1 MYIISNFAKWKQ
13 LNEGVFWDITETE
26 PIAGTNHKIKVKYL
40 DGNSFKIKAVNDR
53 DMVNPDGTIDPTLMD
68 GIVAFLKGHDL
79 TNFSREYPALQDLAT
94 FYKDSFFTYN
104 VKKETDSKQVIVFS
118 IQKRASFKGVTPET
132 KILSDD
138 AAAKLAQAPDA
149 KAVLAN
155 SDKSLL
161 NSTAEAPA
169 TAAATA
175 AGMVKLA
182 APVLIADLSK
192 LTAEMPMFKAIDALV
207 AGLATSKVF
216 TDKKVLE
223 LINKSADE
231 LEASKIGDS
240 TVLLVKGII
249 AGLGLGTFT
258 DKYGRA
264 KPRTQITQ
272 EVVDKILALAPAPS
286 AEVTAQ
292 NSSRNRKFTGKRIN
306 EQTAPVTPAP
316 VTPAPVTPAPV
327 TPALPANFKMEDFL
341 KAIGGGEVTTGDIK
355 LPDGGIKK
363 ATAAKKDPVVA
374 QVQQLIIDKFSDGLA
389 TNPTFIK
396 FKGYGADGNYGPTTE
411 AMIEIAKIACDLK
424 DEDGTVITSELVNKL
439 QTGNKKIVE
448 SYLGLRGQL
457 VERLVEQFNFAAA
470 NARSSGKVSTGNQ
483 GTVDKK
489 KEATASSQHDWSK
502 FGCLT
507 GKDGA
512 SETKTSNGAWT
523 MYTLKTKWTD
533 LIFYNDG
540 EFTTVASQN
549 EGGSNTKMLKS
560 ESKLNEKYLIT
571 SDVGTALKW
580 TCKNIDDIVTAKDF
594 AEVAAACGHASTT
607 TESESIDM
615 NKILK
620 AKVTT
625 SGIEFVAGL
634 VATAIELIGPDWGA
648 KHLEWLT
655 GQLESLN
662 AFDGKFPSTKM
673 VFNPN
678 NYSNWSDIFTS
689 YISPLTSG
697 DATLKTKIA
706 TTGLKAVGSAKNGD
720 QVKLILAAIA
730 VKNDETMV
738 SDADEKAIA
747 GAFMMISPIY
757 QKGKIEA
764 VSKTLGNDDSGL
776 TYLISEFSGTMVASA
791 QPTATTLHKQM
802 LSIWTIG
809 ALGYDAAIWGLDS
822 TAFAAAKTAIKSSLV
837 KANAI

>member
-13 LNEGVFWDITETE
+13 LNEGLFWDITETE

-512 SETKTSNGAWT
+512 SETKTLDGAWT

-634 VATAIELIGPDWGA
+634 VATAIELIGPDWGE

-655 GQLESLN
+655 GQLVSLN
-662 AFDGKFPSTKM
+662 ALGGKFPASNPQ
-673 VFNPN
+673 FNPAV
-678 NYSNWSDIFTS
+678 YTGWSDIFTQ
-689 YISPLTSG
+689 YIFPLTSG

-776 TYLISEFSGTMVASA
+776 LYLIGEYDAESIVSNHQVVKSLA
-791 QPTATTLHKQM
+791 
-802 LSIWTIG
+802 IWTIG
-809 ALGYDAAIWGLDS
+809 ALGYDATIWGLDS
-822 TAFAAAKTAIKSSLV
+822 TAFAAAKEAIKLSIPKLSAA
-837 KANAI
+837 K

>member
-13 LNEGVFWDITETE
+13 LNEGLFWDITETE

-192 LTAEMPMFKAIDALV
+192 LTAEMPMFKAIDGLV
-207 AGLATSKVF
+207 AGLATSKMF
-216 TDKKVLE
+216 TDKKALE

-306 EQTAPVTPAP
+306 EAQPVPTPA
-316 VTPAPVTPAPV
+316 TSAPA

-374 QVQQLIIDKFSDGLA
+374 QVQQLIIDKLGPFLA
-389 TNPTFIK
+389 DDPIFIK

-411 AMIEIAKIACDLK
+411 AMIEIAKLACDLK
-424 DEDGTVITSELVNKL
+424 DEDGTVITLELVNKL

-457 VERLVEQFNFAAA
+457 VERLFEQFNVDAAK
-470 NARSSGKVSTGNQ
+470 ARSKAISSGKVSTGNQ
-483 GTVDKK
+483 GTVEDKK
-489 KEATASSQHDWSK
+489 KGATASSQTDWSK
-502 FGCLT
+502 FSCLT
-507 GKDGA
+507 GKSGATLRTNSDG
-512 SETKTSNGAWT
+512 TWT
-523 MYTLKTKWTD
+523 MYTLKTSWTETG
-533 LIFYNDG
+533 LMFWNDG
-540 EFTTVASQN
+540 SFTTVAAYDAAKEKNVGPPMLTSV
-549 EGGSNTKMLKS
+549 TKLDDS
-560 ESKLNEKYLIT
+560 FRIT
-571 SDVGTALKW
+571 DNSGDTLKW
-580 TCKNIDDIVTAKDF
+580 TCDNIAAIIAAKDF
-594 AEVAAACGHASTT
+594 AEVATACGHASTKPEVT
-607 TESESIDM
+607 KKKYNDSDMKSDVDTLVDDLDGIVTVSNLQSILTIIQKYENGESVDDTD
-615 NKILK
+615 L
-620 AKVTT
+620 
-625 SGIEFVAGL
+625 
-634 VATAIELIGPDWGA
+634 D
-648 KHLEWLT
+648 
-655 GQLESLN
+655 
-662 AFDGKFPSTKM
+662 
-673 VFNPN
+673 NPIPVN
-678 NYSNWSDIFTS
+678 SVKRLMALYSEDE
-689 YISPLTSG
+689 SG
-697 DATLKTKIA
+697 DTLDGDVESVGTGSLAGGEKIKKQILNKLRKYIA
-706 TTGLKAVGSAKNGD
+706 ED
-720 QVKLILAAIA
+720 QPA
-730 VKNDETMV
+730 
-738 SDADEKAIA
+738 
-747 GAFMMISPIY
+747 
-757 QKGKIEA
+757 
-764 VSKTLGNDDSGL
+764 
-776 TYLISEFSGTMVASA
+776 
-791 QPTATTLHKQM
+791 
-802 LSIWTIG
+802 
-809 ALGYDAAIWGLDS
+809 
-822 TAFAAAKTAIKSSLV
+822 
-837 KANAI
+837 

>member
-13 LNEGVFWDITETE
+13 LNEGLFWDITETE
-26 PIAGTNHKIKVKYL
+26 PVNGTTHKVKVKYL
-40 DGNSFKIKAVNDR
+40 DGNSFKVKAVNDR
-53 DMVNPDGTIDPTLMD
+53 DMVGADGSIDSTLMD

-104 VKKETDSKQVIVFS
+104 VKKETDNKQVIVFS

-169 TAAATA
+169 AVPV
-175 AGMVKLA
+175 AGSVKLDS
-182 APVLIADLSK
+182 PVLIADLSK
-192 LTAEMPMFKAIDALV
+192 LTAEMPMFKAIDGLV

-240 TVLLVKGII
+240 TILLVKGII

-272 EVVDKILALAPAPS
+272 EVVDKILALAP
-286 AEVTAQ
+286 VTAQ
-292 NSSRNRKFTGKRIN
+292 NSSRNRKVTGNRIN
-306 EQTAPVTPAP
+306 EAQPVPTPATPAP
-316 VTPAPVTPAPV
+316 ATPVTA

-355 LPDGGIKK
+355 LPEGGIKK
-363 ATAAKKDPVVA
+363 ATAAKGDAVLK
-374 QVQQLIIDKFSDGLA
+374 QVQQLIIDKFGDGLA

-411 AMIEIAKIACDLK
+411 AMIELAKIACDLK

-470 NARSSGKVSTGNQ
+470 NARSSGKAPTGNR
-483 GTVDKK
+483 GTVEDKK
-489 KEATASSQHDWSK
+489 KETTASGHHDWSK
-502 FGCLT
+502 FSCLT
-507 GKDGA
+507 GKPGATATKASDG
-512 SETKTSNGAWT
+512 SWT
-523 MYTLKTKWTD
+523 MYTLKTVWTD

-540 EFTTVASQN
+540 EFSTVAAYDDADDS
-549 EGGSNTKMLKS
+549 GSTKMLKS
-560 ESKLNEKYLIT
+560 ESTLDEKFLIT
-571 SDVGTALKW
+571 SDVGTTLKW
-580 TCKNIDDIVTAKDF
+580 TCGNLEAIIAAKDF
-594 AEVAAACGHASTT
+594 AGVVEACGSAPAKNAASL
-607 TESESIDM
+607 DL
-615 NKILK
+615 NKIAS
-620 AKVTT
+620 AKIT
-625 SGIEFVAGL
+625 STGLEFVAGL
-634 VATAIELIGPDWGA
+634 VATAIELIGVDWGA
-648 KHLEWLT
+648 KHLAWLT
-655 GQLESLN
+655 EQINILSG
-662 AFDGKFPSTKM
+662 FKGKF
-673 VFNPN
+673 NPPTYN
-678 NYSNWSDIFTS
+678 SDHYNTWSDIFTTH
-689 YISPLTSG
+689 ISPLTGG
-697 DATLKTKIA
+697 DDTLKKKIA

-720 QVKLILAAIA
+720 HIKLILAAIA
-730 VKNDETMV
+730 IKNDEVIMSV
-738 SDADEKAIA
+738 VDEKAIA
-747 GAFMMISPIY
+747 AAFMMISPIY
-757 QKGKIEA
+757 PKEKIEA

-776 TYLISEFSGTMVASA
+776 KYLIADFGNG
-791 QPTATTLHKQM
+791 PTADIYSQDLA
-802 LSIWTIG
+802 IWTIG
-809 ALGYDAAIWGLDS
+809 ALGYDATIFGLDAK
-822 TAFAAAKTAIKSSLV
+822 AFIEAKAVIKSSLI
-837 KANAI
+837 K

>member
-13 LNEGVFWDITETE
+13 LNEGLVWDITETE

-316 VTPAPVTPAPV
+316 VTPA
-327 TPALPANFKMEDFL
+327 LPANFKMEDFL

-470 NARSSGKVSTGNQ
+470 NARSSGKVSTGNR

-489 KEATASSQHDWSK
+489 ADSEPKEEAKPEPTEEAKPDDSK
-502 FGCLT
+502 
-507 GKDGA
+507 
-512 SETKTSNGAWT
+512 STSIKLEEISKVKVS
-523 MYTLKTKWTD
+523 YT
-533 LIFYNDG
+533 
-540 EFTTVASQN
+540 
-549 EGGSNTKMLKS
+549 
-560 ESKLNEKYLIT
+560 
-571 SDVGTALKW
+571 
-580 TCKNIDDIVTAKDF
+580 
-594 AEVAAACGHASTT
+594 
-607 TESESIDM
+607 
-615 NKILK
+615 
-620 AKVTT
+620 
-625 SGIEFVAGL
+625 GIEFAAGL
-634 VATAIELIGPDWGA
+634 VATAIELLGKDWGE

-655 GQLESLN
+655 GQLVSLN
-662 AFDGKFPSTKM
+662 ALGGKFPASNPQ
-673 VFNPN
+673 FNPAV
-678 NYSNWSDIFTS
+678 YTGWSDIFTQ
-689 YISPLTSG
+689 YIFPLTSG

-706 TTGLKAVGSAKNGD
+706 TTGLTAVGTAKTPEHIN
-720 QVKLILAAIA
+720 LILAAIA
-730 VKNDETMV
+730 VKNDETIM
-738 SDADEKAIA
+738 SDADEKAISA
-747 GAFMMISPIY
+747 AFMMISPLFSKNVIENI
-757 QKGKIEA
+757 GK
-764 VSKTLGNDDSGL
+764 KLGNDDSGL
-776 TYLISEFSGTMVASA
+776 LYLIGEYDAESIVSNHQVVKSLA
-791 QPTATTLHKQM
+791 
-802 LSIWTIG
+802 IWTIG
-809 ALGYDAAIWGLDS
+809 ALGYDATIWGLDS
-822 TAFAAAKTAIKSSLV
+822 TAFAAAKEAIKLSIPKLSAA
-837 KANAI
+837 K

>member
-13 LNEGVFWDITETE
+13 LNEGLFWDITETE

-53 DMVNPDGTIDPTLMD
+53 DMVNSDGTIDPTLMD

-104 VKKETDSKQVIVFS
+104 VKKETDNKQVIVFS

-138 AAAKLAQAPDA
+138 AAAKLTQAPDA

-161 NSTAEAPA
+161 TSTAEAPA

-316 VTPAPVTPAPV
+316 VTPA
-327 TPALPANFKMEDFL
+327 LPANFKMEDFL

-363 ATAAKKDPVVA
+363 ATAAKGDAVLK
-374 QVQQLIIDKFSDGLA
+374 QVQQLIIDKFSDGMA

-396 FKGYGADGNYGPTTE
+396 FKGYGADGDYGPTTE
-411 AMIEIAKIACDLK
+411 AMIELAKIACDLK

-489 KEATASSQHDWSK
+489 KEAPASSQHDWSK

-507 GKDGA
+507 NKDGA
-512 SETKTSNGAWT
+512 IEKKSVNAEWT

-533 LIFYNDG
+533 LIFWNDG
-540 EFTTVASQN
+540 EFTTVAAYDN
-549 EGGSNTKMLKS
+549 AKAKTLDVPFLKS
-560 ESKLNEKYLIT
+560 DTKLDSKFLVT
-571 SDVGTALKW
+571 SGTGTNLKW
-580 TCKNIDDIVTAKDF
+580 NCTNIDEIVTAKDF
-594 AEVAAACGHASTT
+594 AGVVAACGSAPAKNAASLGLN
-607 TESESIDM
+607 EIAS
-615 NKILK
+615 

-634 VATAIELIGPDWGA
+634 VATAIDLIGPDWGA
-648 KHLEWLT
+648 KHLEWLKS
-655 GQLESLN
+655 QLASLN
-662 AFDGKFPSTKM
+662 ALGGKFPIAQM
-673 VFNPN
+673 VFNPD

-689 YISPLTSG
+689 YIDPLTGG

-706 TTGLKAVGSAKNGD
+706 TTRLKAVGSVKNSD

-730 VKNDETMV
+730 VKNDETII
-738 SDADEKAIA
+738 SSTDEKAIA

-757 QKGKIEA
+757 DKDKIEA

-776 TYLISEFSGTMVASA
+776 TYLISEFSGTMVASY
-791 QPTATTLHKQM
+791 PSSTTTELHKEM

-809 ALGYDAAIWGLDS
+809 ALGYDATIWGLDS
-822 TAFAAAKTAIKSSLV
+822 KAFAAAKVAIKSSLV
-837 KANAI
+837 K

>member
-13 LNEGVFWDITETE
+13 LNEGLFWDITETE
-26 PIAGTNHKIKVKYL
+26 PIAGTNHKVKVKYL
-40 DGNSFKIKAVNDR
+40 DGNSFKVKAVNDR
-53 DMVNPDGTIDPTLMD
+53 DMVGADGTIDPTLMD

-104 VKKETDSKQVIVFS
+104 VKKETDNKQVIVFS

-169 TAAATA
+169 AATA

-192 LTAEMPMFKAIDALV
+192 LTAEMPLFKAIDALV

-306 EQTAPVTPAP
+306 EAQPVPTP

-363 ATAAKKDPVVA
+363 ATAAKGDAVLK
-374 QVQQLIIDKFSDGLA
+374 QVQQLIIDKFSDGMA

-411 AMIEIAKIACDLK
+411 AMIELAKIACDLK

-489 KEATASSQHDWSK
+489 KATPASSQTDWSK
-502 FGCLT
+502 FSCLT
-507 GKDGA
+507 EKPGAALRTNSDG
-512 SETKTSNGAWT
+512 TWT
-523 MYTLKTKWTD
+523 MYTIKTDWTD
-533 LIFYNDG
+533 LIFWNDG
-540 EFTTVASQN
+540 NFTTVAAYNYAKAQN
-549 EGGSNTKMLKS
+549 LDLALLSTTTTLD
-560 ESKLNEKYLIT
+560 EKFLIT
-571 SDVGTALKW
+571 ANVGTALKW
-580 TCKNIDDIVTAKDF
+580 TCDNIAAIIAAKDF
-594 AEVAAACGHASTT
+594 TGVATACGHASTNPAVT
-607 TESESIDM
+607 KKKYKDPDMKSDVDTLVDDLDGIVTVSNLQSILTIIQKYENGESEDDTD
-615 NKILK
+615 L
-620 AKVTT
+620 
-625 SGIEFVAGL
+625 
-634 VATAIELIGPDWGA
+634 D
-648 KHLEWLT
+648 
-655 GQLESLN
+655 
-662 AFDGKFPSTKM
+662 
-673 VFNPN
+673 NPITVN
-678 NYSNWSDIFTS
+678 SVKRLMALYSEDE
-689 YISPLTSG
+689 SG
-697 DATLKTKIA
+697 DTLDGDVESVGTGSLAGGEKIKKQI
-706 TTGLKAVGSAKNGD
+706 LN
-720 QVKLILAAIA
+720 KLRKYIA
-730 VKNDETMV
+730 E
-738 SDADEKAIA
+738 E
-747 GAFMMISPIY
+747 
-757 QKGKIEA
+757 
-764 VSKTLGNDDSGL
+764 
-776 TYLISEFSGTMVASA
+776 
-791 QPTATTLHKQM
+791 
-802 LSIWTIG
+802 
-809 ALGYDAAIWGLDS
+809 
-822 TAFAAAKTAIKSSLV
+822 
-837 KANAI
+837 